1 MRHGGYFLVGSGGSG
16 VGWLVGWLVSGGG
29 GENSIPGSRDSSK
42 CLSSYFL
49 LRKKFLEIARCSY
62 IFLEV
67 H

>member
-1 MRHGGYFLVGSGGSG
+1 MCYGGYFLVGSGGSD
-16 VGWLVGWLVSGGG
+16 VGWLVSGGG

>member
-16 VGWLVGWLVSGGG
+16 VGWLVSGGG
-29 GENSIPGSRDSSK
+29 GENSIPGGRDSSK